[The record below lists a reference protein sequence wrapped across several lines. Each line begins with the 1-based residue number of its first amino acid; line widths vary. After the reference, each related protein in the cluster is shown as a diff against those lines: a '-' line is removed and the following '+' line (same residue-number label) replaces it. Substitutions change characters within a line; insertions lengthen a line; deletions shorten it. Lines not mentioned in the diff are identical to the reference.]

1 MMILVTSLFVWIFH
15 CCMISIDGIN
25 NDITLSMLTTNQIQV
40 WLKAISQINQDPA
53 VVILRLDSPM
63 EIPLYNDRDGIDHK
77 NRHLFKQNINKQ
89 VNCYLFENQLNSSI
103 SLNIYDQCHGT
114 LILRNVQKD
123 IAGIYVYTG
132 NEVSYGLGIIL
143 FEITNSFQWFNGTKF
158 YSFDQQSNLKNGTQ
172 LSLAFETLI
181 YYNSNSDIIL
191 CNNKIN
197 NIIQQANVL
206 IINDDKNNLETF
218 FHMENLSC
226 QQHQQIVD
234 NDLRLLTFVC
244 ITKVTFICPLQIGS
258 TCWIENK
265 RMSNIVLN
273 IDSLY
278 FPSDKTITVRIDV

>member
-15 CCMISIDGIN
+15 CCIISIDGIN

>member
-1 MMILVTSLFVWIFH
+1 
-15 CCMISIDGIN
+15 
-25 NDITLSMLTTNQIQV
+25 MLTTNQIQV

-89 VNCYLFENQLNSSI
+89 VNCYLFENQLNSSV

-132 NEVSYGLGIIL
+132 NEISYGLGVIL

-191 CNNKIN
+191 CNTKIN

-278 FPSDKTITVRIDV
+278 FPSDKTITVRIGV